1 MLHTAGKSEYLGADL
16 LFPLLVGV
24 LTHSRLPNVHL
35 ILVPTPHTSAVPP
48 ITLSTTCSLTTLSSP
63 SFLFSSFLFFSLN
76 SCSSCTCRPHCAI
89 RCYTLPSL
97 LFSCIVMYCH
107 VLSSII
113 LRHHFSRIELFHL
126 SFLLLTCSSFILP
139 FSFVITP
146 CFTSHLQHFMS
157 QYGHPDQLGE
167 AGKRSTS

>member
-48 ITLSTTCSLTTLSSP
+48 ITLSTTCSLTTLSSS
-63 SFLFSSFLFFSLN
+63 SFLFSSFLFFE
-76 SCSSCTCRPHCAI
+76 
-89 RCYTLPSL
+89 L
-97 LFSCIVMYCH
+97 LFFLYMQAALCYQMLHFTLSSILIYCH